1 MAWETINPG
10 NGGDSETPRVEREVL
25 RYDYNL
31 AFEGTVVGFLPEK
44 DGMYGK
50 YRPLLADTVDGR
62 NIMVRAD
69 GLLREALEAAE
80 LQPGYGLRVK
90 VERRVSS
97 TTKNVYR
104 KPIVQVNREMSAA
117 SPAAQGVP
125 MPAEARAGT
134 APVAAPAD
142 SDDEELPF

>member
-1 MAWETINPG
+1 MAWETINSG

-25 RYDYNL
+25 RYDFNL

-44 DGMYGK
+44 DGKFGK
-50 YRPLLADTVDGR
+50 YRPLLVDTVDGR

-69 GLLREALEAAE
+69 GLLREDLEAAE

-117 SPAAQGVP
+117 SPAAQEAP
-125 MPAEARAGT
+125 KPAEAPAAP
-134 APVAAPAD
+134 APVAAPAA